1 MSRSPTS
8 AELSSTSCYPNT
20 HSVWFTKAVV
30 PFESVLQHPEN
41 SQVAGFWI
49 LFNGLLQN
57 HTSFR
62 IDLPWSPFPSGFR
75 HSKSS
80 GKIPY
85 GHWFIASPFNMGWKN
100 VWPGLACRASSGS
113 RTGRGKEKRWASKGI
128 ELNINIQYINCI
140 MYPNYLGIKYRWNS

>member
-57 HTSFR
+57 ASKSHIFPNR
-62 IDLPWSPFPSGFR
+62 SPFPSGFR

-80 GKIPY
+80 GKIPTPLV
-85 GHWFIASPFNMGWKN
+85 HQWLHLSTGWDGKT
-100 VWPGLACRASSGS
+100 LARS
-113 RTGRGKEKRWASKGI
+113 RVSCQFRIKDWRPWKRKTMSFFQGDRI
-128 ELNINIQYINCI
+128 EL
-140 MYPNYLGIKYRWNS
+140 

>member
-57 HTSFR
+57 ASKSHIFPNR
-62 IDLPWSPFPSGFR
+62 SPFPSGFR

-80 GKIPY
+80 GKIVAPLV
-85 GHWFIASPFNMGWKN
+85 HQWLHLSTGWDGKPSGQ
-100 VWPGLACRASSGS
+100 VSRVVPVQDQGLAVEKKNDELLPRGS
-113 RTGRGKEKRWASKGI
+113 
-128 ELNINIQYINCI
+128 N
-140 MYPNYLGIKYRWNS
+140 